1 MTETVKPPPSL
12 EEVPQGDPGPSF
24 WVVVWGKLQ
33 TAGKWLLR
41 FLVGPGAVLVLVV
54 VAILLV
60 VFGFKNIQIGG
71 LLGKILGRKSPSK
84 KAIDVANTVPE
95 GRVDK
100 DGKIIPKGQPDS
112 KGMTQAV
119 VVPIKDP
126 GIFSN
131 PDTVVFT
138 PPGED
143 QVEVQLPD
151 GVKAKDVDKV
161 VIVKPG
167 EFVVTVKNGSS
178 VKANDVDDLLKKYGS

>member
-1 MTETVKPPPSL
+1 VTRYPSTNPPAPPMA
-12 EEVPQGDPGPSF
+12 PQEPPEPSF
-24 WVVVWGKLQ
+24 WEVLWAKLVSFGKALM
-33 TAGKWLLR
+33 R
-41 FLVGPGAVLVLVV
+41 FLIGPGAALVVVV

-60 VFGFKNIQIGG
+60 AMGVKNVQIGG
-71 LLGKILGRKSPSK
+71 ILGKLLGKKSPGK
-84 KAIDVANTVPE
+84 KAIDVANSVPE

-100 DGKIIPKGQPDS
+100 DGKIIPQGEPDS

-138 PPGED
+138 PPGEEE
-143 QVEVQLPD
+143 VEIELPD

-161 VIVKPG
+161 VVVKPG
-167 EFVVTVKNGSS
+167 EFAVTVKDNSS
-178 VKANDVDDLLKKYGS
+178 VSTKDVDDLLKKYR